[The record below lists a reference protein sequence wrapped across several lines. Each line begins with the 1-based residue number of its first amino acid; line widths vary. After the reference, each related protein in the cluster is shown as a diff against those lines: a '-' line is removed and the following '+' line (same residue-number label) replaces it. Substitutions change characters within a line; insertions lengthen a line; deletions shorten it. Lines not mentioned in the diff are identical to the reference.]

1 MKHLKKIISL
11 LLIISI
17 TTSLFSNVAYANEL
31 QVTEPLKP
39 TSQSMIQSLNQA
51 SIMLSEGTITEE
63 EYIQRVL
70 EIYQL
75 DSLPSTRSGNYY
87 PEVQTGY
94 ITHKGVEYL
103 YEEGF
108 DNINGIMALLNLLA
122 GMGSSFGWGLA
133 AVSVIVEFGGTSYF
147 EEAVNKAYF
156 TGKGIAV
163 YYKIHKSVQSMNKV
177 RYEVA

>member
-94 ITHKGVEYL
+94 ITHEGVEYL
-103 YEEGF
+103 HEKGF
-108 DNINGIMALLNLLA
+108 KTIKGIEALLTALA
-122 GMGSSFGWGLA
+122 SMGAGFGWGLS
-133 AVSVIVEFGGTSYF
+133 AVSVIVAFGGVSAF
-147 EEAVNKAYF
+147 ENAVDEAYF

-177 RYEVA
+177 RYEVV